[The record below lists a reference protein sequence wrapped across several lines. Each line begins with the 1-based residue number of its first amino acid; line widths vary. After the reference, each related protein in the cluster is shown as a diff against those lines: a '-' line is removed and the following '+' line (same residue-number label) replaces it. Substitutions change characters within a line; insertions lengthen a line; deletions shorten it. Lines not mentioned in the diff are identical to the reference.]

1 MPEISS
7 VIETGLSRFT
17 KEASFH
23 GTERAKEAREIALTF
38 DDGPDPVRSLDLID
52 ALNARRVKATF
63 FWFADKAQELK
74 DNDPDL
80 FKQIIEGIKRGG
92 HEIGLHGDYRL
103 ETVGLKAKVFGEI
116 DEEKMAADKAKLEEL
131 TGTEIKVFRPH
142 NLQIGPVMEAT
153 IKAAQKLGIKDT
165 VALSIGVG
173 VRAEALSPD
182 QIRRISL
189 KIEPADI
196 VGIHER
202 QGYFG
207 AKYISELERDVPSK
221 NVGRIGELELK
232 LGRQLS
238 GRELAAALRGEG
250 EYTPEPQTVITT
262 QVKRK
267 AKKEVTSPLQIVSAL
282 IDNLKKG
289 HKFVTTSEVLE

>member
-1 MPEISS
+1 MPEISG
-7 VIETGLSRFT
+7 VVETGLSRLA

-52 ALNARRVKATF
+52 TLNARGVKATF

-80 FKQIIEGIKRGG
+80 FKQIIEGVKRGG

-116 DEEKMAADKAKLEEL
+116 NEEKMAADKAKLEEL

-142 NLQIGPVMEAT
+142 NWQVGPVMEAT
-153 IKAAQKLGIKDT
+153 IKAAQKLGIKNT
-165 VALSIGVG
+165 AMLSLRVG
-173 VRAEALSPD
+173 VSAVAPSPD
-182 QIRRISL
+182 QIRQIFQ
-189 KIEPADI
+189 KIKPADI
-196 VGIHER
+196 VDIHER

-207 AKYISELERDVPSK
+207 AEYVSELERDVPSE
-221 NVGRIGELELK
+221 NVGRMIELESELD
-232 LGRQLS
+232 RQLT
-238 GRELAAALRGEG
+238 GQELMAVLRGE
-250 EYTPEPQTVITT
+250 YNPELQTEPTIQAEIKT
-262 QVKRK
+262 
-267 AKKEVTSPLQIVSAL
+267 KKEVTSPLQIISAL